1 MSLPESLISLSLD
14 EPVWERCFGVFPLVL
29 VGTREADGGHDLAPK
44 HLAMPL
50 SWRNWFGF
58 VCTPRHR
65 TYQNA
70 LRSGVF
76 TVSYPRPEQ
85 VLITSLAA
93 APRCG
98 EQQQDKPTLQALPVF
113 PATVVDGVLVE
124 GCYLYLE
131 CRLERTLDELDG
143 NSLLIGRVVAAH
155 VHVDALRDEDRED
168 NELIHDHPLFAY
180 LYPARFAVID
190 RSQGFPLPAGFKR

>member
-1 MSLPESLISLSLD
+1 M
-14 EPVWERCFGVFPLVL
+14 
-29 VGTREADGGHDLAPK
+29 
-44 HLAMPL
+44 
-50 SWRNWFGF
+50 
-58 VCTPRHR
+58 
-65 TYQNA
+65 
-70 LRSGVF
+70 
-76 TVSYPRPEQ
+76 
-85 VLITSLAA
+85 
-93 APRCG
+93 
-98 EQQQDKPTLQALPVF
+98 
-113 PATVVDGVLVE
+113 LVE

-155 VHVDALRDEDRED
+155 VHGDALRDEDRED